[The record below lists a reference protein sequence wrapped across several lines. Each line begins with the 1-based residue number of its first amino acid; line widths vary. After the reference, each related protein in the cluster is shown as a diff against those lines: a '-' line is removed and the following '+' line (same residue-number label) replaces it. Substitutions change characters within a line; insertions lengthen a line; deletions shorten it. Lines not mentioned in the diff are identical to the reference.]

1 MVSKERIKELEA
13 IDRKISIRRKATT
26 AIFVVLSVALVMYA
40 VRIERKINELSQ
52 SPAVVVY
59 KEATTEGES
68 SIGMQDYEPSYGT
81 TDVVH
86 LGADMTY
93 NSPEA
98 EDGTSADLSESSE
111 ADKEVT
117 AEVTVPQS
125 EKAADTEKGQTYYVT
140 QYGKK
145 YHKSG
150 CSYLSDSKR
159 AVTAAEIA
167 DGGYTPCSRCF
178 K

>member
-26 AIFVVLSVALVMYA
+26 AIFVVLSVVLVIYA
-40 VRIERKINELSQ
+40 VRIERKINALSQ
-52 SPAVVVY
+52 RPAVVVY
-59 KEATTEGES
+59 KQAATEEES
-68 SIGMQDYEPSYGT
+68 SAVIQGDEPSSGT

-93 NSPEA
+93 KSPEP
-98 EDGTSADLSESSE
+98 DGGTVSELSEPSAAYE
-111 ADKEVT
+111 EVT
-117 AEVTVPQS
+117 AGTTVPRA
-125 EKAADTEKGQTYYVT
+125 EKAADTEQGQTYYVT

-150 CSYLSDSKR
+150 CSYLSDSKK
-159 AVTAAEIA
+159 AVTAAEIE
-167 DGGYTPCSRCF
+167 DGGYTPCLRCI